1 MKKDFTMVF
10 SVSQSPQEIF
20 NAVNDVTAWWTKTLK
35 GHSQQ
40 LNDEFTVQF
49 ADIHY
54 SKQRLIEVVPD
65 QKVVWLVTESNL
77 SFLKDK
83 SEWTGT
89 KIVFEIADHGTNRE
103 LRFTHEGLH
112 PEIECYG
119 ACSVA
124 WAQYVRSLEQLISTG
139 KGQPD

>member
-1 MKKDFTMVF
+1 MKQDFTMAF
-10 SVSQSPQEIF
+10 SVSRPPQEIF
-20 NAVNDVTAWWTKTLK
+20 TAVNNVTAWWTKTLK

-54 SKQRLIEVVPD
+54 SKQKLIEVKRD
-65 QKVVWLVTESNL
+65 EKIVWLVTESNL
-77 SFLKDK
+77 SFLENK

-89 KIVFEIADHGTNRE
+89 KIIFDITEKAGKSE

-112 PEIECYG
+112 PDIECYG

-124 WAQYVRSLEQLISTG
+124 WAQYVRSLEQLITTG
-139 KGQPD
+139 TGRPD